1 MAITRS
7 FKSAYCMGLTSV
19 PTETIAEG
27 ASQSFKKGEVI
38 VISSGYAVA
47 TTAGN
52 DEPTLGTILGV
63 ASEDA
68 HNTTA
73 GAYNIT
79 YTPALPNVVFEGQL
93 YIAAGTGITQ
103 AMVGGA
109 YELNV
114 SSNKW
119 YIDGDN
125 TADERVRVIG
135 LKDDIGTVDG
145 VVYFVF
151 LPNTSIFSSTA
162 ANYERRG

>member
-7 FKSAYCMGLTSV
+7 FKPAFTLGLTSM
-19 PTETIAEG
+19 PTLTIAEG
-27 ASQSFKKGEVI
+27 ASQSFLQNEVI
-38 VISSGYAVA
+38 VASSGYGVA
-47 TTAGN
+47 TTAGDN
-52 DEPTLGTILGV
+52 EPTLATILGV
-63 ASEDA
+63 SAEAA
-68 HNTTA
+68 HNTSA
-73 GAYNIT
+73 GLYNIT

-125 TADERVRVIG
+125 TTDERVRVIG
-135 LKDDIGTVDG
+135 LKDPIGTVDG

-151 LPNTSIFSSTA
+151 LPNTTIFSSTA
-162 ANYERRG
+162 AN

>member
-7 FKSAYCMGLTSV
+7 FKPAYVMGLTV
-19 PTETIAEG
+19 IPTETIAEG
-27 ASQSFKKGEVI
+27 ASQTFKKGEVI
-38 VISSGYAVA
+38 VASSGYAIA
-47 TTAGN
+47 TAAGN

-63 ASEDA
+63 AAEDA

-73 GAYNIT
+73 GLYNIS
-79 YTPALPNVVFEGQL
+79 YSPALPFVVFEGQL

-103 AMVGGA
+103 AMVGAA

-125 TADERVRVIG
+125 TTDERVRVIG
-135 LKDDIGTVDG
+135 LKDAIGTVDG

-151 LPNTSIFSSTA
+151 LPNTTIFSSTA
-162 ANYERRG
+162 AN